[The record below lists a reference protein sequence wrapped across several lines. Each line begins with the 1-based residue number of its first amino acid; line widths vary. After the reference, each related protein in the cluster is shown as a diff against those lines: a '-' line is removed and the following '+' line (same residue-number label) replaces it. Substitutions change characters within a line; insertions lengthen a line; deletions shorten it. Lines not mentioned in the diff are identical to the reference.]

1 MWRGTKHISKAG
13 RRTGVRIKTRPPKE
27 GINGIDNKEAYKLIL
42 YIHSNGSSNIDQK
55 SSYRVGRKYI
65 YCCVSVKTK
74 GKEELYSECCTP
86 Y

>member
-1 MWRGTKHISKAG
+1 VQD

-65 YCCVSVKTK
+65 YCCVCLCKQ
-74 GKEELYSECCTP
+74 KERKSFIASAAPLTSRVT
-86 Y
+86 